1 MMTLANSTWW
11 YNAVTAHLRNTTTD
25 VYYDEM
31 SEYLL
36 SELIEDPE
44 ATFRIPHQIL
54 SILVTLLVLF
64 SGILEL
70 GIMNKVTVF
79 PANRAFLYSL
89 ALSDIMQVK
98 MLKKGKSFISCICVF
113 QWHCFVMLGEV
124 TPMLAIENS
133 NEIFV

>member
-25 VYYDEM
+25 VYHDEI

-44 ATFRIPHQIL
+44 ATFRLPHQII

-70 GIMNKVTVF
+70 SIMNKAIVF

-98 MLKKGKSFISCICVF
+98 NVKKENFLDCPFLIHEDTTPIMLCAICIVF
-113 QWHCFVMLGEV
+113 CL
-124 TPMLAIENS
+124 L
-133 NEIFV
+133 

>member
-11 YNAVTAHLRNTTTD
+11 YNSVTAHLRNTTTD
-25 VYYDEM
+25 VYHDK
-31 SEYLL
+31 YLL
-36 SELIEDPE
+36 SKLIEDPE

-70 GIMNKVTVF
+70 SIMNKVTVF

-98 MLKKGKSFISCICVF
+98 NVEKGKSFISYICVGLF
-113 QWHCFVMLGEV
+113 QWHCFV
-124 TPMLAIENS
+124 
-133 NEIFV
+133 

>member
-25 VYYDEM
+25 VYHGKM
-31 SEYLL
+31 TEYLL

-44 ATFRIPHQIL
+44 ATFRLPHQII

-70 GIMNKVTVF
+70 SIMNKAIVF

-98 MLKKGKSFISCICVF
+98 NVKKEKSFISYICVF
-113 QWHCFVMLGEV
+113 QWHCFV
-124 TPMLAIENS
+124 
-133 NEIFV
+133 